1 MSASLPQQRRRRT
14 RTTQRR
20 TRLRPL
26 SSNCMTREGDGRF
39 TLEVM
44 GKRRKTGRR
53 ETVPDGCGGAG
64 SMSERTRKKEK
75 RERSTG
81 MGHRYEHQDWIW
93 ATRIAYIFDSFSQ
106 GFSRSYFFIIPESSS
121 FSFYP
126 FFWFPAGI
134 CLCQTTVL
142 KSLQDGAEIKLL
154 PSIFNT
160 CLPCLQK

>member
-14 RTTQRR
+14 MTTARR
-20 TRLRPL
+20 TRLRPH
-26 SSNCMTREGDGRF
+26 SSNRMTREGDGRF

-44 GKRRKTGRR
+44 GKGRKTGRR

-81 MGHRYEHQDWIW
+81 MGHRFEHQDWIW
-93 ATRIAYIFDSFSQ
+93 ATRIAYIFDDFSQ
-106 GFSRSYFFIIPESSS
+106 GFSRSYYFKNSKRVLHFLSI
-121 FSFYP
+121 P

-134 CLCQTTVL
+134 CLCQTSAA
-142 KSLQDGAEIKLL
+142 K
-154 PSIFNT
+154 IFT
-160 CLPCLQK
+160 GWSGD